1 VARRAGLPLVMIG
14 EEERTFELAYW
25 DEMIAP
31 LLHDEVEVT
40 TR

>member
-1 VARRAGLPLVMIG
+1 VMIVKKN
-14 EEERTFELAYW
+14 EPFELAYW

-31 LLHDEVEVT
+31 LLHDEVKST